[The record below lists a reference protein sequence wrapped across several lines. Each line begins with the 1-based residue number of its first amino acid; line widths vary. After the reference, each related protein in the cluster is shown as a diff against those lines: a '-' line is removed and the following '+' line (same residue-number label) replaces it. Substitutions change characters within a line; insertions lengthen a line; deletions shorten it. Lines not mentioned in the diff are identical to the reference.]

1 MKKSLEE
8 AKNTARKVTPKERK
22 LRENFPLYPDKPIR
36 GIFGPPPSKKT
47 LPSGPVLRGKD
58 GKVKRALLA
67 KGGMVKK

>member
-8 AKNTARKVTPKERK
+8 AKKTIRKETPKERK
-22 LRENFPLYPDKPIR
+22 LRKDFPVYPDKPLR
-36 GIFGPPPSKKT
+36 DVLGPQPSKKT

-58 GKVKRALLA
+58 GKIKRALLA